1 MKETT
6 KKLLR
11 KGIGRPAAC
20 LALASLIAV
29 AALAQPTPSSPSK
42 KSSSSSDVD
51 EARALFEKN
60 IAAIQRRDRVAYLS
74 CYLDSESL
82 VRTSPDGPVLGF
94 AEFEKQAGAKW
105 PDMLEAVDL
114 QLVPVRDGLVYATYR
129 YRVRYGGDEHAGL
142 SERLF
147 VKTPKGWRITMTSA
161 FDAPPGTPPPPRAF
175 TGATLL
181 DGTGAPPVKDAV
193 VLVRSGKIE
202 CAGTRAA
209 CPVPSGVDVTD
220 LSGAFLAPGLIDA
233 HVHFAQTGWAD
244 GRPDAFDV
252 RAKHPYEDVQKEL
265 RGHPD
270 RFFRSYVCSGV
281 TSVFD
286 VGGYAWSLDLP
297 ARAENDT
304 LAPRVRAAGPLLST
318 IDFWLNLPAERQF
331 IFLKDEETAKT
342 GVAYLASR
350 GAQAVKVWY
359 IVTADRPVEASEA
372 AVLAAGAEAKKKGL
386 PLIVHATG
394 LAEAKVALRAGASLL
409 VHGVMDKPVD
419 DEFLDLLKKSGAIY
433 NPTLVVIEGYV
444 AIAKAAAAGT
454 ATPFDDPNGCVDPST
469 RARLAATPEIEA
481 ASVASVHDREV
492 RTAERK
498 ALGLANLKRV
508 RDAGIPIAMGTDAG
522 NPGTLHGP
530 SVYAEMEA
538 MQAAGLTPM
547 EVLVASTRG
556 GSRAL
561 SREKEIGTVE
571 KGKLADLV
579 VFAKDPLAD
588 IANARTVKGVVRGGV
603 YRTSDELRAI
613 VAAEGK

>member
-1 MKETT
+1 MRTLRW
-6 KKLLR
+6 LLL
-11 KGIGRPAAC
+11 AC
-20 LALASLIAV
+20 TACASLSAF
-29 AALAQPTPSSPSK
+29 A
-42 KSSSSSDVD
+42 SDVD

-60 IAAIQRRDRVAYLS
+60 LAAIQRRDRAAYLA
-74 CYLDSESL
+74 CYLDSERL
-82 VRTSPDGPVLGF
+82 VRTSPDGQALGF
-94 AEFEKQAGAKW
+94 TDFEKQAGTKW
-105 PDMLEAVDL
+105 PDTLEAADL
-114 QLVPVRDGLVYATYR
+114 QLVPVREGIVYGTYR
-129 YRVRYGGDEHAGL
+129 YRVRYGGDEHAGI

-147 VKTPKGWRITMTSA
+147 MKTPKGWKIAVTSA
-161 FDAPPGTPPPPRAF
+161 FEAPPSTPPPPRAF
-175 TGATLL
+175 TGATLV

-193 VLVRSGKIE
+193 VLVRGGKIE

-265 RGHPD
+265 RSRPE
-270 RFFRSYVCSGV
+270 RFFRSYLCSGV

-286 VGGYAWSLDLP
+286 VGGFAWSLDLP

-331 IFLKDEETAKT
+331 IFLRDEEAAKA

-359 IVTADRPVEASEA
+359 VVTADRPVEASEA

-419 DEFLDLLKKSGAIY
+419 DEFLDLLK
-433 NPTLVVIEGYV
+433 
-444 AIAKAAAAGT
+444 
-454 ATPFDDPNGCVDPST
+454 
-469 RARLAATPEIEA
+469 
-481 ASVASVHDREV
+481 ASVALKVRDREV

-561 SREKEIGTVE
+561 LREKEIGTVE

-579 VFAKDPLAD
+579 VFAKDPLTD

>member
-1 MKETT
+1 MRTLRW
-6 KKLLR
+6 LLL
-11 KGIGRPAAC
+11 AC
-20 LALASLIAV
+20 TACASLSAF
-29 AALAQPTPSSPSK
+29 A
-42 KSSSSSDVD
+42 SDVD

-60 IAAIQRRDRVAYLS
+60 LAAIQRRDRAAYLA
-74 CYLDSESL
+74 CYLDSERL
-82 VRTSPDGPVLGF
+82 VRTSPDGQALGF
-94 AEFEKQAGAKW
+94 TDFEKQAGTKW
-105 PDMLEAVDL
+105 PDTLEAADL
-114 QLVPVRDGLVYATYR
+114 QLVPVREGIVYGTYR
-129 YRVRYGGDEHAGL
+129 YRVRYGGDEHAGI

-147 VKTPKGWRITMTSA
+147 VKTPKGWKIAVTSA
-161 FDAPPGTPPPPRAF
+161 FEAPPGTPPPPRAF

-181 DGTGAPPVKDAV
+181 DGTGGPPVKDAV
-193 VLVRSGKIE
+193 VLVRGGKID
-202 CAGTRAA
+202 CVGTRAA
-209 CPVPSGVDVTD
+209 CPVPPGVARTD
-220 LSGAFLAPGLIDA
+220 LTGAFLAPGLIDA

-252 RAKHPYEDVQKEL
+252 RAKHPYEDVQKDL
-265 RGHPD
+265 RARPE

-318 IDFWLNLPAERQF
+318 IDFWLNLPGEKQF
-331 IFLKDEETAKT
+331 IFLKDAEAAKT

-359 IVTADRPVEASEA
+359 VVTPDRPVEASEA
-372 AVLAAGAEAKKKGL
+372 AVLAAGAEAKKQGL

-409 VHGVMDKPVD
+409 VHGVSDKPVD

-433 NPTLVVIEGYV
+433 NPTLVVIDGYV
-444 AIAKAAAAGT
+444 ALAKAAAAG
-454 ATPFDDPNGCVDPST
+454 AALAFDDPNGCVDPAT
-469 RARLAATPEIEA
+469 RARLAATPEIDA
-481 ASVASVHDREV
+481 ASVASKVHDREV
-492 RTAERK
+492 RTAERNTV
-498 ALGLANLKRV
+498 GRANLKRV
-508 RDAGIPIAMGTDAG
+508 SGAGIPIAMGTDAG

-538 MQAAGLTPM
+538 MQAAGMTPM
-547 EVLVASTRG
+547 EVLVAATKG

-571 KGKLADLV
+571 KGKRADLV
-579 VFAKDPLAD
+579 VFAKDPAAD
-588 IANARTVKGVVRGGV
+588 IANARSVKGVVRGGV
-603 YRTSDELRAI
+603 YRTSEELRAI
-613 VAAEGK
+613 VAAEGADRP